1 MWLLKQEE
9 KLQENKPE
17 LSIND
22 KISEYRKTHKDC
34 RICEF
39 CSAGDFCYFCKVR
52 RKTINFPFLHKF
64 CETYKPKEKI

>member
-1 MWLLKQEE
+1 MCLLKQEE

-39 CSAGDFCYFCKVR
+39 CSGGGYYCKVR
-52 RKTINFPFLHKF
+52 RKIINFPFLHKF
-64 CETYKPKEKI
+64 CKTYKPEENI